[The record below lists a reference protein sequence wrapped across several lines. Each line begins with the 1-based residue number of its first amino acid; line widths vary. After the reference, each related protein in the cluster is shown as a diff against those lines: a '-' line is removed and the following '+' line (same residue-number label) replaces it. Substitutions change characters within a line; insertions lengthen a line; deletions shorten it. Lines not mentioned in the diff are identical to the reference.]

1 MRELIIFQVGSTKA
15 TKPITRVDK
24 HIDTYSSIRLDDG
37 RARVIFTK
45 TAEFDAKWCNKVFVT
60 PELDS
65 VAKLFIA
72 QVHHLHLA
80 LAIEWL
86 KRRIAFSLLRVAI

>member
-1 MRELIIFQVGSTKA
+1 VRKLIIFQVGSTKA
-15 TKPITRVDK
+15 TKPITGVDQ
-24 HIDTYSSIRLDDG
+24 HIDTHSSIRFDG
-37 RARVIFTK
+37 GARVIFTK
-45 TAEFDAKWCNKVFVT
+45 TAELDAEWRRKVFFT

-86 KRRIAFSLLRVAI
+86 KWRIALGLLRVAI